1 MKPAHVGH
9 PRSPVLRANVSFAV
23 VSLLPAQTPST
34 TSVAHVPFDFFV
46 GEMRLGAG
54 PYALGPS
61 KKSGMRILCR
71 ADADVPQIMVQA
83 IRVPFRQDAVPS
95 RLLFYC
101 QRDRYFLAQV
111 LADVA

>member
-1 MKPAHVGH
+1 MTRAHV
-9 PRSPVLRANVSFAV
+9 RYLARANVSYAV
-23 VSLLPAQTPST
+23 VSLSPVRASSP

-54 PYALGPS
+54 AYALGPG

-71 ADADVPQIMVQA
+71 ADSDVPPIQVQA
-83 IRVPFRQDAVPS
+83 IRAPLRQDSGPS

-111 LADVA
+111 LADAA